1 MSIEQVLQEAPKA
14 ELHVHLEGSVRPTTL
29 LTLAKRNAITLPVDS
44 MEGLQQWFTFRDFN
58 HFIEVYFA
66 ISHCLKRAEDYE
78 LIVYE
83 FAEEMARQ
91 HVRYAEVTFSPS
103 THQFALGVP
112 FDVYFAGLTRGRER
126 AQQDFNVEIN
136 WVFDIVRN
144 MCLEPGISQ
153 EADYTLSVAKEGMG
167 DGVVA
172 LGLGG
177 SEVGHPPEWF
187 ARWFEEAKRVGL
199 HSTPHA
205 GEVVGPESVW
215 GAINTLDAE
224 RIGHGVRSAEDPRL
238 LEYLAEKRIPLEV
251 NPTSNIALG
260 VYRDYQHHS
269 LPTLLAAG
277 IPITINS
284 DDPPLFNTT
293 LNNEVSLLHSAFHL
307 DLATIQD
314 ILLNGVRCSFLSAVR
329 KTELLAEF
337 ERELQEL
344 QARYGF
350 GIEQGR

>member
-1 MSIEQVLQEAPKA
+1 MSIEQYLQEVPKA
-14 ELHVHLEGSVRPTTL
+14 ELHVHLEGSVRPNTL
-29 LTLAKRNAITLPVDS
+29 LTLAKRNAISLPAESV
-44 MEGLQQWFTFRDFN
+44 EGLQQWFTFRDFE
-58 HFIEVYFA
+58 HFIQIYLA

-91 HVRYAEVTFSPS
+91 HVRYAEVTFSPA

-126 AQQDFNVEIN
+126 AYQDFNVEIN

-144 MCLEPGISQ
+144 TCHELGVSK
-153 EADYTLSVAKEGMG
+153 EADYTLSVAKEGMAN
-167 DGVVA
+167 GVVA

-187 ARWFEEAKRVGL
+187 ARWFEQAKNIGL
-199 HSTPHA
+199 HSVPHA

-215 GAINTLDAE
+215 EAIKTLNAE
-224 RIGHGVRSAEDPRL
+224 RIGHGVRSAEDPHL
-238 LEYLAEKRIPLEV
+238 LEYLAEKGLPLEV

-260 VYRDYQHHS
+260 VYPNYQHHS

-307 DLATIQD
+307 DLATIND
-314 ILLNGVRCSFLSAVR
+314 ILLNGVRYSFLPTVHKAELI
-329 KTELLAEF
+329 TQFEQELL
-337 ERELQEL
+337 QL
-344 QARYGF
+344 QARYHLGTN
-350 GIEQGR
+350 

>member
-1 MSIEQVLQEAPKA
+1 MSIEQYLQEAPKA
-14 ELHVHLEGSVRPTTL
+14 ELHVHLEGSVCPTTL
-29 LTLAKRNAITLPVDS
+29 LTLAKRNAISLPVDNV
-44 MEGLQQWFTFRDFN
+44 EELQQWFTFRDFK
-58 HFIEVYFA
+58 HFIEIYFA

-103 THQFALGVP
+103 THQFTLGVP

-126 AQQDFNVEIN
+126 AHQDFNVEIN

-144 MCLEPGISQ
+144 TCHEPGISK
-153 EADYTLSVAKEGMG
+153 EADYTLSVAKEGMTN
-167 DGVVA
+167 GVVA

-177 SEVGHPPEWF
+177 SEAEHPPEWF
-187 ARWFEEAKRVGL
+187 ARWFEQALNLGL

-205 GEVVGPESVW
+205 GEVAGPESVW
-215 GAINTLDAE
+215 GAIKTLNAE
-224 RIGHGVRSAEDPRL
+224 RIGHGVRSAEDPHL
-238 LEYLAEKRIPLEV
+238 LEYLAEKHIPLEV

-269 LPTLLAAG
+269 LSTLLAAG

-293 LNNEVSLLHSAFHL
+293 LNNEVSLLHSSFQL
-307 DLATIQD
+307 DLATIND
-314 ILLNGVRCSFLSAVR
+314 ILLNGVRCSFLPAVR
-329 KTELLAEF
+329 KAELLTEF
-337 ERELQEL
+337 EQELRTL
-344 QARYGF
+344 QARYG
-350 GIEQGR
+350 ISVP

>member
-1 MSIEQVLQEAPKA
+1 MSIAQYLQESPKA

-29 LTLAKRNAITLPVDS
+29 LTLAKRNAISLPADS
-44 MEGLQQWFTFRDFN
+44 VEKLQQWFTFRDFN
-58 HFIEVYFA
+58 HFIQIYFT
-66 ISHCLKRAEDYE
+66 ISHCLKQVEDYE

-91 HVRYAEVTFSPS
+91 HVRYAEVTFSPC
-103 THQFALGVP
+103 THQFSLGVP
-112 FDVYFAGLTRGRER
+112 FDVYFAGMTRGRER
-126 AQQDFNVEIN
+126 AYQDFNVEIN

-144 MCLEPGISQ
+144 MCHESGISKN
-153 EADYTLSVAKEGMG
+153 ADYTLSVAKEGMAN
-167 DGVVA
+167 GVVA

-187 ARWFEEAKRVGL
+187 ARWFEQAKSIGL

-215 GAINTLDAE
+215 GAIKTLNAE
-224 RIGHGVRSAEDPRL
+224 RIGHGVRSAEDPHL

-260 VYRDYQHHS
+260 VYPDYQHHS

-293 LNNEVSLLHSAFHL
+293 LNNEVNLLHSAFHL
-307 DLATIQD
+307 DLETTND
-314 ILLNGVRCSFLSAVR
+314 ILLNGVRYSFLPPAR
-329 KTELLAEF
+329 KAELLTEF
-337 ERELQEL
+337 EQEL
-344 QARYGF
+344 RMLQVRYDVGM
-350 GIEQGR
+350 G

>member
-1 MSIEQVLQEAPKA
+1 MSIAQYLQEAPKA

-29 LTLAKRNAITLPVDS
+29 LTLTKRNAISLPVDS
-44 MEGLQQWFTFRDFN
+44 VEKLQQWFTFRDFN
-58 HFIEVYFA
+58 HFIQIYFT
-66 ISHCLKRAEDYE
+66 ISHCLKQAEDYE

-91 HVRYAEVTFSPS
+91 HVRYAEVTFSPC
-103 THQFALGVP
+103 THQFSLGVP

-126 AQQDFNVEIN
+126 AFQDFNVEIN

-144 MCLEPGISQ
+144 MCHESGVSKN
-153 EADYTLSVAKEGMG
+153 ADYTLSVAKEGMAN
-167 DGVVA
+167 GVVA

-177 SEVGHPPEWF
+177 SEAGHPPEWF
-187 ARWFEEAKRVGL
+187 ARWFEQARSIGL

-215 GAINTLDAE
+215 GAIKTLNAE
-224 RIGHGVRSAEDPRL
+224 RIGHGVRSAEDPHL

-260 VYRDYQHHS
+260 VYPDYQHHS
-269 LPTLLAAG
+269 LPLLLAAG
-277 IPITINS
+277 IPIAINS

-307 DLATIQD
+307 DLETIND
-314 ILLNGVRCSFLSAVR
+314 ILLNGVRYSFLPVVR
-329 KTELLAEF
+329 KAELLTEF
-337 ERELQEL
+337 EQELRML
-344 QARYGF
+344 QARYDVGM
-350 GIEQGR
+350 G

>member
-1 MSIEQVLQEAPKA
+1 MSIEQYLNKAPKA

-29 LTLAKRNAITLPVDS
+29 LTLARRNGISLPADS
-44 MEGLQQWFTFRDFN
+44 VEELQQWFKFRDFN
-58 HFIEVYFA
+58 HFIKVYFT
-66 ISHCLKRAEDYE
+66 ISHCLKQAEDYE

-91 HVRYAEVTFSPS
+91 HVHYAEVTFSPS
-103 THQFALGVP
+103 THHFALGVP

-126 AQQDFNVEIN
+126 AQQDFHVEIN

-144 MCLEPGISQ
+144 TCQEPGVSQ
-153 EADYTLSVAKEGMG
+153 EAEYTLSVAKEGMT

-177 SEVGHPPEWF
+177 GEAGHPPEWF
-187 ARWFEEAKRVGL
+187 ARWFDAARSVGL

-205 GEVVGPESVW
+205 GEIVGPASVW
-215 GAINTLDAE
+215 GAIKTLNAE
-224 RIGHGVRSAEDPRL
+224 RIGHGVRSAEDPQL
-238 LEYLAEKRIPLEV
+238 LKYLAERRIPLEV

-260 VYRDYQHHS
+260 VYRDYQQHS

-277 IPITINS
+277 VPITINS

-293 LNNEVSLLHSAFHL
+293 LNNEISLLHSAFHL
-307 DLATIQD
+307 DLATINE
-314 ILLNGVRCSFLSAVR
+314 ILLNGVRYSFLPAER
-329 KTELLAEF
+329 KAALLTDF
-337 ERELQEL
+337 EQEIQILQEKL
-344 QARYGF
+344 P
-350 GIEQGR
+350 